1 MGGFLER
8 HHPGIGERIELI
20 DVATPATTE
29 RYTGNLN
36 GSILGWQS
44 FTEAEDL
51 ATKVVNRDR
60 MQLPGLRG
68 FSMAG
73 QWIGM
78 GSLIRVASSG
88 RFVAQ
93 YLCKEFGL
101 KFKAWETSVQQP
113 WHPDRLGQ
121 LPQLEAGPV
130 LAREAG

>member
-1 MGGFLER
+1 MGDFLER
-8 HHPGIGERIELI
+8 QHPGIGRRIELI

-36 GSILGWQS
+36 GSILGWKS

-78 GSLIRVASSG
+78 GSLIRAASSG
-88 RFVAQ
+88 RFGA
-93 YLCKEFGL
+93 
-101 KFKAWETSVQQP
+101 
-113 WHPDRLGQ
+113 
-121 LPQLEAGPV
+121 
-130 LAREAG
+130 